1 MIHDLHSNFAALVK
15 AVRYKNLSA
24 ASEHIGL
31 SQPQLSRL
39 IQRLE
44 QELGVMLL
52 DRTSKRSSGWLPQ
65 AYHLAEIYQQSDKR
79 LKLEIES
86 LNQESVPKEIRLGT
100 LEGLSEKALSVAHH
114 LLMMDSIEL
123 VSLDVLDLNELEE
136 QFMAQNLDV
145 LFSFKT
151 PGKQKYSKI
160 VEVGFQKKDWIKND
174 DVVSVQSSFEYG
186 VTKKKAT
193 PKSFVSNSLMIRKS
207 YLENHSGS
215 GQIPSEIFL
224 KKEKGMDPV
233 YLVGQETMT
242 IAAWERIQKALQLS
256 DKAKS

>member
-52 DRTSKRSSGWLPQ
+52 DRTSKRSSGWLTQ
-65 AYHLAEIYQQSDKR
+65 AHQLAEIYQQSDKR

-86 LNQESVPKEIRLGT
+86 LNQESVPKELRIGT
-100 LEGLSEKALSVAHH
+100 LEGLSEKALSVSHE
-114 LLMMDSIEL
+114 LLKLDSIEF
-123 VSLDVLDLNELEE
+123 VSLDILDLNELEE

-145 LFSFKT
+145 LFSLKT
-151 PGKQKYSKI
+151 PGKQKYTKI
-160 VEVGFQKKDWIKND
+160 VEVGYQKLEWFKKDENIM
-174 DVVSVQSSFEYG
+174 VQSSFEYG
-186 VTKKKAT
+186 VTKKKSSA
-193 PKSFVSNSLMIRKS
+193 KSFVSNSLVLRKTFLDR
-207 YLENHSGS
+207 YSGA
-215 GQIPSEIFL
+215 GQIPTEVLS
-224 KKEKGMDPV
+224 KREKGTDPV
-233 YLVGQETMT
+233 YMIGQETMT
-242 IAAWERIQKALQLS
+242 VAAWDRILKAQE
-256 DKAKS
+256 KAAK